1 MIESQKVTSIIIDD
15 TNVSITKSFD
25 GDMVFRD
32 KFVSSIKLKEL
43 IGNISGGPIIFD
55 PAIILLVES
64 NDYTYLISEELYAI
78 DIPHNF
84 MFNGAQK
91 SGILVE
97 IYDTN
102 YVKIGVDEIKSNDN
116 TIYFKVA
123 EPNNIYVVMK
133 RVI

>member
-116 TIYFKVA
+116 TIYLKVA